1 MKYKLFSI
9 AFASVLV
16 LAGCQGNGNQE
27 GVGDGTGGTRTNIQP
42 TRFDDNINRNNRM
55 NEGIRDDR
63 TNDRVNDNRLNNNRT
78 NNYPMTD
85 NRRNDNLTNNRTNN
99 NRTNDNR
106 MNDNDRYEVSKEA
119 ADRITDQIDEIDY
132 AYVLTTNNNAYVAAV
147 LNNNN
152 NQNDTTRNNRNDA
165 TRNNRTDTRT
175 NRTNDDDLSEDIK
188 REISDIVQ
196 SVDRNIDNVY
206 VSTNPDFVD
215 LTNNYINDFND
226 GRPIRGMFNQIGEMI
241 ERIFPQN
248 RGR

>member
-1 MKYKLFSI
+1 MLFRS
-9 AFASVLV
+9 
-16 LAGCQGNGNQE
+16 
-27 GVGDGTGGTRTNIQP
+27 
-42 TRFDDNINRNNRM
+42 
-55 NEGIRDDR
+55 
-63 TNDRVNDNRLNNNRT
+63 
-78 NNYPMTD
+78 
-85 NRRNDNLTNNRTNN
+85 
-99 NRTNDNR
+99 
-106 MNDNDRYEVSKEA
+106 
-119 ADRITDQIDEIDY
+119 TDQIDEIDY